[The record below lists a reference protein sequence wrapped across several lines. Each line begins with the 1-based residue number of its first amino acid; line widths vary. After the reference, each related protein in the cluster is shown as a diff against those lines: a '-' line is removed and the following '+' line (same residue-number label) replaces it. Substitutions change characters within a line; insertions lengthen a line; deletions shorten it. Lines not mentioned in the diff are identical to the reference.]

1 MPRKPR
7 NTVQGKID
15 RAKKRKEIRRLER
28 EERAKQREEVEA
40 RRQIQRNTQGV
51 KVQ

>member
-1 MPRKPR
+1 MPRKTR

-15 RAKKRKEIRRLER
+15 RAKKRKENRRLER
-28 EERAKQREEVEA
+28 EERARQREDAEA
-40 RRQIQRNTQGV
+40 TRQISRNLQGV